1 MADTD
6 TMRRAVVAEALTWLR
21 TPYHHAARIKGV
33 GVDCAQFLIAV
44 YAATG
49 LIDDFTPDRYPPDW
63 HLHRTAERFL
73 SLVLDR
79 ARPTDDPGPGDV
91 VLMRFGR
98 AFSHGGVVVGD
109 GHIVHAFLGRGVEL
123 ADLSEWAR
131 RPKRYFTL
139 IGAHEG

>member
-63 HLHRTAERFL
+63 HLHRTA
-73 SLVLDR
+73 
-79 ARPTDDPGPGDV
+79 
-91 VLMRFGR
+91 
-98 AFSHGGVVVGD
+98 GG
-109 GHIVHAFLGRGVEL
+109 FYRWCLTGRG
-123 ADLSEWAR
+123 
-131 RPKRYFTL
+131 RPMIL
-139 IGAHEG
+139 VPAMSS